1 VSRFNLYYD
10 NELICSDLS
19 FEDAAEVLQ
28 DLSEKFFSGEGTI
41 DPSKI
46 NLKEKN

>member
-1 VSRFNLYYD
+1 VSRFNLYYED
-10 NELICSDLS
+10 QLIHKDLS

-41 DPSKI
+41 QPNKI
-46 NLKEKN
+46 ELRESN